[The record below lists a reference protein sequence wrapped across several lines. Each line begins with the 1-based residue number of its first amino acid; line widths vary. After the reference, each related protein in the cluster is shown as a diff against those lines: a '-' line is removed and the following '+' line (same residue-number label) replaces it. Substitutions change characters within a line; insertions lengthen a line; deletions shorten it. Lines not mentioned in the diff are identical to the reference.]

1 MGKCMRFALSSRWFV
16 CALCAFAP
24 LGVGCEA
31 MNELPVRAGD
41 AGDRNG
47 SQGSA
52 QSGSAGRAASQA
64 QSQAARAGHA
74 APSGGSNALP
84 YIGDV
89 PARAASS
96 GDRPCGSSEF
106 SVGPCGG
113 RAGSVPVAGSGGAAS
128 TAGSSGA
135 DAGTAVVRAA
145 PVIEPDTSDCRVV
158 ALPESVRA
166 AYQLD
171 AFYRKYANAGGIPVL
186 ASDKPVDR
194 TLQLACLLVKE
205 MTSERLDVQAA
216 LLTSKVTFAILG
228 SDELTTH
235 IPEYRDL
242 PDYYDT
248 RSRGLGGHT
257 GLCAEENVMCD
268 RQDDSYRGQSV
279 CVHEFAHTIAI
290 YGLFDADGSFEDR
303 LADAYRRAREA
314 GLWPNTLAAQDAQEY
329 WAEGVQAWYDS
340 NLEADP
346 ADGVHGPINTQRE
359 LESYDRALYNLID
372 ELLPTETSWPDCY
385 RQTR

>member
-1 MGKCMRFALSSRWFV
+1 MQ
-16 CALCAFAP
+16 
-24 LGVGCEA
+24 
-31 MNELPVRAGD
+31 AGRD
-41 AGDRNG
+41 
-47 SQGSA
+47 A
-52 QSGSAGRAASQA
+52 QSRQHR
-64 QSQAARAGHA
+64 ARAGHA
-74 APSGGSNALP
+74 APSGGSDALP

-96 GDRPCGSSEF
+96 GERPCGSSEF

-113 RAGSVPVAGSGGAAS
+113 RSATMPTMPTMPAA
-128 TAGSSGA
+128 TAAGSSA
-135 DAGTAVVRAA
+135 VDAGSEVVRSA
-145 PVIEPDTSDCRVV
+145 PIEEPDTSDCRVV

-166 AYQLD
+166 AYKLD
-171 AFYRKYANAGGIPVL
+171 PFYKKYANAGGIPVL
-186 ASDKPVDR
+186 ASEKPVDR

-205 MTSERLDVQAA
+205 MTAERLDVQAA

-228 SDELTTH
+228 SSELTTE

-268 RQDDSYRGQSV
+268 RQHDPYRGQSV

-290 YGLFDADGSFEDR
+290 YGLFSADDSFEDR
-303 LADAYRRAREA
+303 LADAFRRAGDA
-314 GLWPNTLAAQDAQEY
+314 GLWLDTLAAQDAQEY

-340 NLEADP
+340 NLQADP
-346 ADGVHGPINTQRE
+346 ADGVHGTINTQAE
-359 LESYDRALYNLID
+359 LEHYDRALYNLID
-372 ELLPTETSWPDCY
+372 ELLPRQTSWPDCY
-385 RQTR
+385 RDHMQP

>member
-1 MGKCMRFALSSRWFV
+1 MGKGMRSASSSRWLV
-16 CALCAFAP
+16 CALCAFAQ
-24 LGVGCEA
+24 LCVGCEA
-31 MNELPVRAGD
+31 MNDLPARASD
-41 AGDRNG
+41 AG
-47 SQGSA
+47 A
-52 QSGSAGRAASQA
+52 QSGSAGQA
-64 QSQAARAGHA
+64 GARAPAGPA
-74 APSGGSNALP
+74 APSGGSVAPP

-113 RAGSVPVAGSGGAAS
+113 RAASVPVAGKGGAAS
-128 TAGSSGA
+128 PAGSSAADPGA
-135 DAGTAVVRAA
+135 AVARAA
-145 PVIEPDTSDCRVV
+145 PVVEPDTSNCQVV
-158 ALPESVRA
+158 AVPDSVRA
-166 AYQLD
+166 GYQLD
-171 AFYRKYANAGGIPVL
+171 PFYKKYANAGGIPVL

-194 TLQLACLLVKE
+194 TLQLACMLVKE

-228 SDELTTH
+228 RAEVTTD

-268 RQDDSYRGQSV
+268 RQHDAYHGQSV

-290 YGLFDADGSFEDR
+290 YGLFGADDSFEDR
-303 LADAYRRAREA
+303 LAGAYRRACEA

-346 ADGVHGPINTQRE
+346 SDGVHGPINTRRE
-359 LESYDRALYNLID
+359 LVSYDRTLYNLID
-372 ELLPTETSWPDCY
+372 ELLPTETRWPDCY

>member
-1 MGKCMRFALSSRWFV
+1 MGKGMRFASSSRWLV

-24 LGVGCEA
+24 LSVGCEA
-31 MNELPVRAGD
+31 MNELPARTGD

-47 SQGSA
+47 PQGSA
-52 QSGSAGRAASQA
+52 QSGSPAQTRSQKA
-64 QSQAARAGHA
+64 QAGHA
-74 APSGGSNALP
+74 APSGGSSALP

-113 RAGSVPVAGSGGAAS
+113 RAGSVPVAGASGGGAAAGS
-128 TAGSSGA
+128 TAA
-135 DAGTAVVRAA
+135 DAGTAMVQAA
-145 PVIEPDTSDCRVV
+145 PVMEPDTSDCRVI
-158 ALPESVRA
+158 ALPERVRA

-171 AFYRKYANAGGIPVL
+171 SFYKKYANAGGVPVL

-194 TLQLACLLVKE
+194 TLQLACMLVKE

-228 SDELTTH
+228 SDEVTTD

-257 GLCAEENVMCD
+257 GLCAEENLMCD
-268 RQDDSYRGQSV
+268 RQHDPYRGQST
-279 CVHEFAHTIAI
+279 CVHELAHTIAI
-290 YGLFDADGSFEDR
+290 YGLLGADSSFEDR

-359 LESYDRALYNLID
+359 LESYDRVLYNLID
-372 ELLPTETSWPDCY
+372 ELLPTETRWPDCY
-385 RQTR
+385 RQMR

>member
-1 MGKCMRFALSSRWFV
+1 V
-16 CALCAFAP
+16 
-24 LGVGCEA
+24 
-31 MNELPVRAGD
+31 
-41 AGDRNG
+41 
-47 SQGSA
+47 
-52 QSGSAGRAASQA
+52 
-64 QSQAARAGHA
+64 
-74 APSGGSNALP
+74 SGGSAAAP

-113 RAGSVPVAGSGGAAS
+113 RAASVPDAGSAGATAS
-128 TAGSSGA
+128 SAA
-135 DAGTAVVRAA
+135 DAGASAVQAA
-145 PVIEPDTSDCRVV
+145 PVLEPDTSDCRVV
-158 ALPESVRA
+158 ALPERVRA
-166 AYQLD
+166 SYQLD
-171 AFYRKYANAGGIPVL
+171 PFYKKYANANGVPVL

-194 TLQLACLLVKE
+194 TLQLACMLVKE

-216 LLTSKVTFAILG
+216 LLENKVTFAMLG
-228 SDELTTH
+228 SDEVTTD

-268 RQDDSYRGQSV
+268 RQHDPYRGQSV

-314 GLWPNTLAAQDAQEY
+314 GLWSNTLAAQDAQEY
-329 WAEGVQAWYDS
+329 WAEGVQAWYDT

-346 ADGVHGPINTQRE
+346 ADGVHGPINTQHE
-359 LESYDRALYNLID
+359 LQAYDRALYNLID
-372 ELLPTETSWPDCY
+372 ELLPSERRWPDCY
-385 RQTR
+385 RGNH

>member
-1 MGKCMRFALSSRWFV
+1 MRFASKSSWLV
-16 CALCAFAP
+16 CALCALAP
-24 LGVGCEA
+24 LSVGCEA
-31 MNELPVRAGD
+31 MNELPTRTD
-41 AGDRNG
+41 AGSEARAR
-47 SQGSA
+47 GSA
-52 QSGSAGRAASQA
+52 EMP
-64 QSQAARAGHA
+64 RAGHA
-74 APSGGSNALP
+74 APSGGSSAPP

-113 RAGSVPVAGSGGAAS
+113 RAGSLPVAGSAAA
-128 TAGSSGA
+128 AGSSA
-135 DAGTAVVRAA
+135 VDARTAVVRAA
-145 PVIEPDTSDCRVV
+145 PLAEPDTSDCRVV
-158 ALPESVRA
+158 AVPDSVRA
-166 AYQLD
+166 AYHLD
-171 AFYRKYANAGGIPVL
+171 SFYKKYANAGGLPVL

-194 TLQLACLLVKE
+194 TLQLACMLVKE
-205 MTSERLDVQAA
+205 MTSERLDVQGA
-216 LLTSKVTFAILG
+216 LLASKVTFAILG
-228 SDELTTH
+228 RDELTTD

-257 GLCAEENVMCD
+257 GLCAEENVVCD
-268 RQDDSYRGQSV
+268 RQHDAYRGQSV

-290 YGLFDADGSFEDR
+290 YGLLGADGSFEDR

-329 WAEGVQAWYDS
+329 WAEGVQSWYGS

-346 ADGVHGPINTQRE
+346 PDGVHGPVNTQKE

-372 ELLPTETSWPDCY
+372 ELLPRETRWPDCY
-385 RQTR
+385 REMR